1 MSSVEQRGI
10 GAGKKMAVAG
20 DRPKTAASALN
31 ALIGEDSDK
40 GVKCAK
46 RVKCRKGEVPRGLK
60 SPTLH
65 VLVAVSQC

>member
-1 MSSVEQRGI
+1 MNAMSGSQY
-10 GAGKKMAVAG
+10 
-20 DRPKTAASALN
+20 ALN
-31 ALIGEDSDK
+31 QLRPSKSVHRLGRNTCFGEDSDE